1 MKLARLL
8 LLATAALLWAH
19 GSVRAQSI
27 EAVGEDPS
35 TKSATEPEAGP
46 DRSAP
51 RSDEIVITA
60 QRYGE
65 AQVEAETEMGEEEIS
80 SYGAD
85 SIDELIKRLGPLGGS
100 AEEEPVILVNG
111 QEVGFDRSVL
121 GYPPEALN
129 RVAILRPEAAARYG
143 HRPGRRVV
151 NLVLKKSFAS
161 RDGNATSTWATRGGQ
176 YGGTLAVNQV
186 AIAGPVR
193 WNAQA
198 RIALDSALRASARNV
213 PPRTGAVDLV
223 GYVAGLDQSEIDPAL
238 SHAAGEVVTV
248 AAIPT
253 ASLSRPPILDDFA
266 ATANRTHPGN
276 PRDYETLRPS
286 RRNLMLQL
294 GATRPVG
301 PFNASL
307 SLNASSNT
315 SLALRGLP
323 MASITLP
330 ADSPWSPFASD
341 VLLVRPLAQG
351 QALRQKTRS
360 ESLGI
365 ALTLTGRIGSWQ
377 TSFSASYSRNWSNG
391 LYERGVDT
399 ARVQELVEGGD
410 LAFNPYASWGRALLR
425 TEHSR
430 SQGENMSAR
439 FSVSTPVVTLP
450 AGPLTVSISGNAI
463 RNRTDNRRIDDGGAL
478 IAADA
483 SRRGQFGGQ
492 ISFTVPVSR
501 RGGAEIG
508 PLGDLSLDL
517 SAGGQMQTGSRAQ
530 KRIGAG
536 LTWSPFS
543 ILQLRGSFDRQDAV
557 PTLEQLDGPR
567 DETVRRVYDFARQE
581 TVEVMWIT
589 GGNPLL
595 RGGSRQSLS
604 LSAQMRPLGSQ
615 MLTLDIAYRARNG
628 TGGVA
633 AFPELTPVVEAV
645 FSDRVTRDSAGRLVA
660 VDARAIN
667 IARVSEA
674 ELSTSV
680 ALRFPDPG
688 AKPVDAGGKVRDPLR
703 FSLTLNHSVR
713 LKSEFLTR
721 QGMPAID
728 QLRDTGQPRHA
739 VSLQAVAGNSAFGM
753 DANAT
758 WSSAASLRSRSGP
771 QQEYRYRQPVNVR
784 LGLFV
789 DPGDILTPGKRSGIL
804 KNMRISLDIEN
815 LFDSYRRAT
824 LADGTVPPGYSRD
837 EIDPLGRTVR
847 LSVRKRF

>member
-8 LLATAALLWAH
+8 LLATAALPWAQ
-19 GSVRAQSI
+19 GSVRAQAMES
-27 EAVGEDPS
+27 GNGR
-35 TKSATEPEAGP
+35 TSATPAKTPETG
-46 DRSAP
+46 RTQ
-51 RSDEIVITA
+51 SDEIVITA
-60 QRYGE
+60 QRYGD

-85 SIDELIKRLGPLGGS
+85 NIEELVKRLGPLGGA
-100 AEEEPVILVNG
+100 AEDEPVILING

-129 RVAILRPEAAARYG
+129 RIAILRPEAAARYG
-143 HRPGRRVV
+143 HQAGRRVV

-161 RDGNATSTWATRGGQ
+161 RDGNASFEWATRGGQ
-176 YGGTLAVNQV
+176 YGGTLAANQV
-186 AIAGPVR
+186 AIAGPMR
-193 WNAQA
+193 WNAQV
-198 RIALDSALRASARNV
+198 RIALDSALRTSARNV

-223 GYVAGLDQSEIDPAL
+223 GYVAGLNQGEIDPAL
-238 SHAAGEVVTV
+238 SQAAGGVVTF
-248 AAIPT
+248 AAIP
-253 ASLSRPPILDDFA
+253 ASSLSRMPILDDFA
-266 ATANRTHPGN
+266 ATANRAHPGD

-286 RRNLMLQL
+286 RRNLTLQL

-307 SLNASSNT
+307 SINASSNI
-315 SLALRGLP
+315 SSALRGLP

-330 ADSPWSPFASD
+330 AGSPWSPFAGD
-341 VLLVRPLAQG
+341 VLLVRPLASDRP
-351 QALRQKTRS
+351 LRQETRS

-365 ALTLTGRIGSWQ
+365 ALTLSGRLGSWQ
-377 TSFSASYSRNWSNG
+377 TSFSGSYTRNWSLG
-391 LYERGVDT
+391 SYDRGVDVT
-399 ARVQELVEGGD
+399 QAQELIDRGD
-410 LAFNPYASWGRALLR
+410 SDFNPYAPWGQALLR
-425 TEHSR
+425 TEYNRSR
-430 SQGENMSAR
+430 GENMSAR
-439 FSVSTPVVTLP
+439 FNVSRPVVTLP
-450 AGPLTVSISGNAI
+450 AGPLTVSISGSAS
-463 RNRTDNRRIDDGGAL
+463 RSRTDNRRSDNNGDL
-478 IAADA
+478 IATDIG
-483 SRRGQFGGQ
+483 RRGQLGGQ
-492 ISFTVPVSR
+492 ISLAIPVSR

-508 PLGDLSLDL
+508 PLGDLALDL
-517 SAGGQMQTGSRAQ
+517 TAGRQAQTGSRAQ
-530 KRIGAG
+530 QRFGAG
-536 LTWSPFS
+536 FTWSPFPV
-543 ILQLRGSFDRQDAV
+543 LQLRGAFDRQDAV
-557 PTLEQLDGPR
+557 PTFDQLDAPLG
-567 DETVRRVYDFARQE
+567 EAVRRVYDFSRQE
-581 TVEVMWIT
+581 TVEAVWIT

-604 LSAQMRPLGSQ
+604 LSALVRPLASE
-615 MLTLDIAYRARNG
+615 MLTLDFAYRERNS

-633 AFPELTPVVEAV
+633 PFPELTPVIEAA
-645 FSDRVTRDSAGRLVA
+645 FPERITRDPTGRLVA

-667 IARVSEA
+667 IARASQA
-674 ELSTSV
+674 ELSTSI

-688 AKPVDAGGKVRDPLR
+688 AKPNGAARKMRDPLR

-721 QGMPAID
+721 PGVPVID

-739 VSLQAVAGNSAFGM
+739 VSLQAVVGNGAFGA

-758 WSSAASLRSRSGP
+758 WSSAASLRNRGLPGP
-771 QQEYRYRQPVNVR
+771 QQEYRYRQPLQVR

-789 DPGDILTPGKRSGIL
+789 DPGDVLAPGKRTGIL
-804 KNMRISLDIEN
+804 KNMRISLDVDN